1 MKASEIAMIIQGSR
15 VRGIEREF
23 TRLKANSRS
32 IGPGDAF
39 IALKGSISDG
49 HAFIPNAVQAG
60 APVVI
65 CNYGY
70 PDNGTDTTLIEVP
83 DTKKALKQLLPILF
97 PHARLSRFVGI
108 TGTNGKTS
116 ITYLIESIL
125 KSAAMSPGV
134 IGTINMRYTGISIP
148 SDVTTPGPIDLFA
161 QLNTMGLAGV
171 DACIMEVSSH
181 SLDQDRI
188 MGLTYDCAVFTNL
201 TQDHLDYHKDMETY
215 FLAKKKLFSAEYL
228 CGTSIINADDAYGRR
243 LISEA
248 PRVIAY
254 GKNNNAAIHIQSLQ
268 NTPDGLIMELSSPV
282 GTLPLR
288 SHLRAEINAYNIMA
302 SVGAAIALGIK
313 SDAIVSGIEELEQV
327 PGRLEPVRNP
337 YGLNILVDYAHTP
350 DALQNVLKSARA
362 FTKGRLFSIFGC
374 GGDRDR
380 GKRPIMGSIAS
391 TLSDHAIITSDNP
404 RSEEPLAIIDD
415 ILKGIGD
422 RAKVSIEP
430 DREQAIRQGIAM
442 MKENDCLVVAG
453 KGHETYQIIG
463 SEKKSF
469 DDRECVR
476 KCLREIYGT

>member
-1 MKASEIAMIIQGSR
+1 MKTSEIATIVQGGR
-15 VRGIEREF
+15 VRGPEREF
-23 TRLKANSRS
+23 STLKANSRS
-32 IGPGDAF
+32 VRPGDAF
-39 IALKGSISDG
+39 IALKGSLSDG
-49 HAFIPNAVQAG
+49 HTFVPNAIRAG
-60 APVVI
+60 ASVVI

-70 PDNGTDTTLIEVP
+70 SENGTDATVIEVP
-83 DTKKALKQLLPILF
+83 DTKEALKRLLPILF
-97 PHARLSRFVGI
+97 PCARLSKLIAI

-125 KSAAMSPGV
+125 NSASMSSGV
-134 IGTINMRYTGISIP
+134 IGTINMRYGGVSIP

-161 QLNTMGLAGV
+161 QLHTMGLAGV
-171 DACIMEVSSH
+171 DACVMEVSSH

-215 FLAKKKLFSAEYL
+215 FLAKKKLFSKEYL
-228 CGTSIINADDAYGRR
+228 CGASVVNADDAYGRR
-243 LISEA
+243 LIRELPDA
-248 PRVIAY
+248 VAY
-254 GKNNNAAIHIQSLQ
+254 GRNDDADVHIRSLQ
-268 NTPDGLIMELSSPV
+268 NTPDGLIMELSSPA

-302 SVGAAIALGIK
+302 AVGAVIALGVEK
-313 SDAIVSGIEELEQV
+313 DAIISGIESLEQV

-350 DALQNVLKSARA
+350 DALQNVLRSVRS
-362 FTKGRLFSIFGC
+362 FTKGKLFSIFGC
-374 GGDRDR
+374 GGDRDK
-380 GKRPIMGSIAS
+380 GKRPIMGSIAAEI
-391 TLSDHAIITSDNP
+391 SDHAIITSDNP

-415 ILKGIGD
+415 ILKGIAD
-422 RAKVSIEP
+422 RSNVSVEP
-430 DREQAIRQGIAM
+430 DREQAIRQGVAM
-442 MKENDCLVVAG
+442 MKEHDCLVIAG

-463 SEKKSF
+463 SEKKTF

>member
-15 VRGIEREF
+15 VRGAEREF
-23 TRLKANSRS
+23 NSLKASSRLIS
-32 IGPGDAF
+32 PGDAF
-39 IALKGSISDG
+39 IALRGSISDG
-49 HAFIPNAVQAG
+49 HTFIPDAVKAG

-65 CNYGY
+65 CNHGY
-70 PDNGTDTTLIEVP
+70 QGNGTGATLIEVP
-83 DTKKALKQLLPILF
+83 DTKKALKLLLPILF
-97 PHARLSRFVGI
+97 PHAGLSKFIGI

-125 KSAAMSPGV
+125 KSAAMNPGV
-134 IGTINMRYTGISIP
+134 IGTINMRYGGVSIP
-148 SDVTTPGPIDLFA
+148 SDVTTPGPLELFA
-161 QLNTMGLAGV
+161 RLDTMGLAGV
-171 DACIMEVSSH
+171 DSCIMEVSSH

-215 FLAKKKLFSAEYL
+215 YLAKKKLFSTEYL
-228 CGTSIINADDAYGRR
+228 CGASVINADDAYGRR

-248 PRVIAY
+248 PGVISY
-254 GKNNNAAIHIQSLQ
+254 GKKHDAAIHIQSLQ
-268 NTPDGLIMELSSPV
+268 NTPDGLIMELSSPI
-282 GTLPLR
+282 GTLSLR

-302 SVGAAIALGIK
+302 SVGAAIALSIGP
-313 SDAIVSGIEELEQV
+313 DAIISGIERLEQI

-350 DALQNVLKSARA
+350 DALQNVLKSVRS
-362 FTKGRLFSIFGC
+362 FTKGRLYSVFGC

-380 GKRPIMGSIAS
+380 GKRPIMGSISSA
-391 TLSDHAIITSDNP
+391 LSDHAIITSDNP

-415 ILKGIGD
+415 ILKGIDD
-422 RAKVSIEP
+422 RSKVSVEP
-430 DREQAIRQGIAM
+430 DREQAIRHGIAM
-442 MKENDCLVVAG
+442 MKENDCLVIAG

-463 SEKKSF
+463 SEKISF